1 MWTYKIL
8 STILATTALLAG
20 SCSDSVA
27 PVQGEK
33 EPEAGMRLRIDVVF
47 DDGLKTGATR
57 ADESYEAGIGYEN
70 YIDIDNNDFRVLFF
84 NDNDKYIGTFTEMN
98 ISKTEGTNGLLKY
111 EIEGKVR
118 QSLISGNNPFLKAV
132 LLANWKTYPDVS
144 TESSAGADDATSLSD
159 LAQASSY
166 GFSATTDIQIDA
178 RHLIPMIG
186 ILTEADIFAN
196 PTNSGHYNLGEMRML
211 RAYAKIEVQQSDAS
225 THNIS
230 EVFMTKVNTR
240 GYKFPLGITKEDQY
254 NPQMDEAGG
263 IRFTT
268 TPSIPA
274 STQNVTDIKF
284 VKTTAEGKNNWV
296 IYVPEFQ
303 NILSDGTPDDSN
315 RSKIGIKF
323 EGIDDQSYY
332 VDFRYYDTPDSKE
345 GKHFDI
351 LRNNWYVYKVGMKEK
366 ELTATVD
373 IQPYAE
379 QILRIDYGLMRDERG
394 DLMVLQDSE
403 NNFPQFFLAYMGDK
417 NSGKWPVDGNNNELI
432 PRPGDYYA
440 LVLRYENDANMSM
453 GKYEV
458 WLKDSDGCR
467 IMTNLSDRS
476 ISGNDADCS
485 TRLVRDYSEPPLS
498 EFKEYQK
505 DTDGHER
512 LQHNDD
518 HSSVV
523 RNHQKQM
530 LFKTDPHGD
539 IVKTYPVESWDSKS
553 GNFWYLKEISEPY
566 TATEENVR
574 TALGLDTDAEIP
586 EQYLSFITN
595 NTEVVT
601 CIFYEGDKTGN
612 DTGNTSKVIED
623 ANADDLSKLLR

>member
-84 NDNDKYIGTFTEMN
+84 NDKDKYIGTFTEMN

-118 QSLISGNNPFLKAV
+118 QSLISENNPFLKTV

-159 LAQASSY
+159 LATASSY
-166 GFSATTDIQIDA
+166 RFNATTDIQIDA

-186 ILTEADIFAN
+186 ILTEKDIFAN

-211 RAYAKIEVQQSDAS
+211 RAYAKIEVQQSEAS

-230 EVFMTKVNTR
+230 QVFMTKVNTG

-268 TPSIPA
+268 TPSVPG

-284 VKTTAEGKNNWV
+284 VKTTAEGNNNWV

-303 NILSDGTPDDSN
+303 NILSDGTADDSN

-379 QILRIDYGLMRDERG
+379 QILNMTYGLEYDERG
-394 DLMVLQDSE
+394 DLRVLDPEGEYFQKFMENKQWPTLENSSE
-403 NNFPQFFLAYMGDK
+403 L
-417 NSGKWPVDGNNNELI
+417 LI
-432 PRPGDYYA
+432 KEEGDYYA
-440 LVLRYENDANMSM
+440 IVYGED
-453 GKYEV
+453 GEIEI
-458 WLKDSDGCR
+458 WLKDSEGCR
-467 IMTNLSDRS
+467 VLTNFAQQDQ
-476 ISGNDADCS
+476 NDQECS
-485 TRLVRDYSEPPLS
+485 TRKVRLFSQSEV
-498 EFKEYQK
+498 K
-505 DTDGHER
+505 DIYKDKYGEQR
-512 LQHNDD
+512 LKHFT
-518 HSSVV
+518 
-523 RNHQKQM
+523 NHWS
-530 LFKTDPHGD
+530 
-539 IVKTYPVESWDSKS
+539 IVYDKDNRLILKGSDNTPRYLIESWDEDDPDSDIWVIAGTPDVKTETQD
-553 GNFWYLKEISEPY
+553 GVEYKITTTLLKKYNSNGTPTEKTREIVEK
-566 TATEENVR
+566 EEIIKEES
-574 TALGLDTDAEIP
+574 D
-586 EQYLSFITN
+586 S
-595 NTEVVT
+595 
-601 CIFYEGDKTGN
+601 
-612 DTGNTSKVIED
+612 
-623 ANADDLSKLLR
+623 

>member
-84 NDNDKYIGTFTEMN
+84 NDKDKYIGTFTEMN

-118 QSLISGNNPFLKAV
+118 QSLISENNPFLKTV

-159 LAQASSY
+159 LATASSY
-166 GFSATTDIQIDA
+166 RFNATTDIQIDA

-186 ILTEADIFAN
+186 ILTEKDIFAN

-211 RAYAKIEVQQSDAS
+211 RAYAKIEVQQSEAS

-230 EVFMTKVNTR
+230 QVFMTKVNTG
-240 GYKFPLGITKEDQY
+240 GYNFPLGITKEDQY

-268 TPSIPA
+268 TPSVPG

-284 VKTTAEGKNNWV
+284 VKTTAEGNNNWV

-303 NILSDGTPDDSN
+303 NILSDGTADDSN

-379 QILRIDYGLMRDERG
+379 QILNMTYGLEYDERG
-394 DLMVLQDSE
+394 DLRVLDPEGEYFQKFMENKQWPTLENSSE
-403 NNFPQFFLAYMGDK
+403 L
-417 NSGKWPVDGNNNELI
+417 LI
-432 PRPGDYYA
+432 KEEGDYYA
-440 LVLRYENDANMSM
+440 IVYGED
-453 GKYEV
+453 GEIEI
-458 WLKDSDGCR
+458 WLKDSEGCR
-467 IMTNLSDRS
+467 VLTNFAQQDQ
-476 ISGNDADCS
+476 NDQECS
-485 TRLVRDYSEPPLS
+485 TRKVRLFSQSEV
-498 EFKEYQK
+498 K
-505 DTDGHER
+505 DIYKDKYGEQR
-512 LQHNDD
+512 LKHFT
-518 HSSVV
+518 
-523 RNHQKQM
+523 NHWS
-530 LFKTDPHGD
+530 
-539 IVKTYPVESWDSKS
+539 IVYDKDNRLILKGSDNTPRYLIESWDEDDPDSDIWVIAGTPDVKTETQD
-553 GNFWYLKEISEPY
+553 GVEYKITTTLLKKYNSNGTP
-566 TATEENVR
+566 TEETR
-574 TALGLDTDAEIP
+574 EIV
-586 EQYLSFITN
+586 EKEEIIKEES
-595 NTEVVT
+595 
-601 CIFYEGDKTGN
+601 D
-612 DTGNTSKVIED
+612 S
-623 ANADDLSKLLR
+623 

>member
-47 DDGLKTGATR
+47 DDGLQTGATR

-70 YIDIDNNDFRVLFF
+70 YIDIDNNDFQVLFF
-84 NDNDKYIGTFTEMN
+84 NDKDRYIGTFTNMTVN
-98 ISKTEGTNGLLKY
+98 KTKGTDGLQKY

-118 QSLISGNNPFLKAV
+118 QSLISENNPFLKAV
-132 LLANWKTYPDVS
+132 LLANWETYPDVS

-159 LAQASSY
+159 LATASSY
-166 GFSATTDIQIDA
+166 RFNATTDIQIDA

-186 ILTEADIFAN
+186 ILTETDIFAN

-230 EVFMTKVNTR
+230 QVFMTKVNTG

-268 TPSIPA
+268 TPSVPG

-303 NILSDGTPDDSN
+303 NILSDGTADDSN

-379 QILRIDYGLMRDERG
+379 QILNMTYGLEYDERG
-394 DLMVLQDSE
+394 DLRVLDPEGEYFQKFMVNKQWPTLE
-403 NNFPQFFLAYMGDK
+403 N
-417 NSGKWPVDGNNNELI
+417 SNELLI
-432 PRPGDYYA
+432 KEEGDYYA
-440 LVLRYENDANMSM
+440 IVYGED
-453 GKYEV
+453 GEIEI
-458 WLKDSDGCR
+458 WLKDSEGCR
-467 IMTNLSDRS
+467 VLTNFAQQDQ
-476 ISGNDADCS
+476 NDQECS
-485 TRLVRDYSEPPLS
+485 TRKVRLFSQSEV
-498 EFKEYQK
+498 K
-505 DTDGHER
+505 DIYKDKYGEQR
-512 LQHNDD
+512 LKHFT
-518 HSSVV
+518 
-523 RNHQKQM
+523 NHWS
-530 LFKTDPHGD
+530 
-539 IVKTYPVESWDSKS
+539 IVYDKDNRLILKGSDNTPRYLVESWDEDVPDSDIWVIAGTPDVKTETQD
-553 GNFWYLKEISEPY
+553 GVEYKITTTLLKKYNSNGTP
-566 TATEENVR
+566 TEETR
-574 TALGLDTDAEIP
+574 EIV
-586 EQYLSFITN
+586 EKEEIIKEES
-595 NTEVVT
+595 
-601 CIFYEGDKTGN
+601 D
-612 DTGNTSKVIED
+612 S
-623 ANADDLSKLLR
+623 

>member
-33 EPEAGMRLRIDVVF
+33 EPEAGMRLKIDVVF

-84 NDNDKYIGTFTEMN
+84 NDKDKYIGTFTDMTVN
-98 ISKTEGTNGLLKY
+98 KTKSTDGIMKY

-118 QSLISGNNPFLKAV
+118 QSLISENNPFLKTV

-159 LAQASSY
+159 LATASSY
-166 GFSATTDIQIDA
+166 RFNATTDIQIDA

-186 ILTEADIFAN
+186 ILTEKDIFAN

-211 RAYAKIEVQQSDAS
+211 RAYAKIEVQQSEAS

-230 EVFMTKVNTR
+230 EVFMTKVNTG
-240 GYKFPLGITKEDQY
+240 GYKFPIGITKEDQY
-254 NPQMDEAGG
+254 NPQMDETGG

-268 TPSIPA
+268 TPSIPP

-284 VKTTAEGKNNWV
+284 VKTTGAEGKFNWV

-303 NILSDGTPDDSN
+303 NILSDGAADDSN

-323 EGIDDQSYY
+323 EGIDDQSFY

-379 QILRIDYGLMRDERG
+379 QILNMTYGLEYDERG
-394 DLMVLQDSE
+394 DLRVLDPEGEYFQKFMENKQWPTLENSSE
-403 NNFPQFFLAYMGDK
+403 L
-417 NSGKWPVDGNNNELI
+417 LI
-432 PRPGDYYA
+432 KEEGDYYA
-440 LVLRYENDANMSM
+440 IVYGED
-453 GKYEV
+453 GEIEI
-458 WLKDSDGCR
+458 WLKDSEGCR
-467 IMTNLSDRS
+467 VLTNFAQQDQ
-476 ISGNDADCS
+476 NDQECS
-485 TRLVRDYSEPPLS
+485 TRKVRLFSQSEV
-498 EFKEYQK
+498 K
-505 DTDGHER
+505 DIYKDKYGEQR
-512 LQHNDD
+512 LKHFT
-518 HSSVV
+518 
-523 RNHQKQM
+523 NHWS
-530 LFKTDPHGD
+530 
-539 IVKTYPVESWDSKS
+539 IVYDKDNRLILKGSDNTPRYLIESWDEDDPDSDIWVIAGTPDVKTETQD
-553 GNFWYLKEISEPY
+553 GVEYKITTTLLKKYNSNGTP
-566 TATEENVR
+566 TEETR
-574 TALGLDTDAEIP
+574 EIV
-586 EQYLSFITN
+586 EKEEIIKEES
-595 NTEVVT
+595 
-601 CIFYEGDKTGN
+601 D
-612 DTGNTSKVIED
+612 S
-623 ANADDLSKLLR
+623 

>member
-33 EPEAGMRLRIDVVF
+33 EPEAGMRLKIDVVF

-84 NDNDKYIGTFTEMN
+84 NDKDKYIGTFTDMTVN
-98 ISKTEGTNGLLKY
+98 KTKSTDGIMKY

-118 QSLISGNNPFLKAV
+118 QSLISENNPFLKAV

-144 TESSAGADDATSLSD
+144 TGSSAGADDATSLSH
-159 LAQASSY
+159 LTQASSY
-166 GFSATTDIQIDA
+166 DFNATTDIKIDA
-178 RHLIPMIG
+178 QHLIPMIG

-196 PTNSGHYNLGEMRML
+196 PTNSGYYNLGEMRML

-230 EVFMTKVNTR
+230 EVFMTKVNTG
-240 GYKFPLGITKEDQY
+240 GYKFPIGITKEDQY
-254 NPQMDEAGG
+254 NPQMDETGG

-268 TPSIPA
+268 TPSIPP

-284 VKTTAEGKNNWV
+284 VKTTGAEGKFNWV

-303 NILSDGTPDDSN
+303 NILSDGAADDSN

-323 EGIDDQSYY
+323 EGIDDQSFY

-379 QILRIDYGLMRDERG
+379 QILNMTYGLEYDERG
-394 DLMVLQDSE
+394 DLRVLDPEGEYFQKFMENKQWPTLENSSE
-403 NNFPQFFLAYMGDK
+403 L
-417 NSGKWPVDGNNNELI
+417 LI
-432 PRPGDYYA
+432 KEEGDYYA
-440 LVLRYENDANMSM
+440 IVYGED
-453 GKYEV
+453 GEIEI
-458 WLKDSDGCR
+458 WLKDSEGCR
-467 IMTNLSDRS
+467 VLTNFAQQDQ
-476 ISGNDADCS
+476 NDQECS
-485 TRLVRDYSEPPLS
+485 TRKVRLFSQSEV
-498 EFKEYQK
+498 K
-505 DTDGHER
+505 DIYKDKYGEQR
-512 LQHNDD
+512 LKHFT
-518 HSSVV
+518 
-523 RNHQKQM
+523 NHWS
-530 LFKTDPHGD
+530 
-539 IVKTYPVESWDSKS
+539 IVYDKDNRLILKGSDNTPRYLIESWDEDDPDSDIWVIAGTPDVKTETQD
-553 GNFWYLKEISEPY
+553 GVEYKITTTLLKKYNSNGTP
-566 TATEENVR
+566 TEETR
-574 TALGLDTDAEIP
+574 EIV
-586 EQYLSFITN
+586 EKEEIIKEES
-595 NTEVVT
+595 
-601 CIFYEGDKTGN
+601 D
-612 DTGNTSKVIED
+612 S
-623 ANADDLSKLLR
+623 

>member
-84 NDNDKYIGTFTEMN
+84 NDKDKYIGTFTEMN
-98 ISKTEGTNGLLKY
+98 ISKTEGIDGLLKY

-118 QSLISGNNPFLKAV
+118 QSLISENNPFLKTV

-159 LAQASSY
+159 LATASSY
-166 GFSATTDIQIDA
+166 RFNATTDIQIDA

-186 ILTEADIFAN
+186 ILTETDIFAN

-211 RAYAKIEVQQSDAS
+211 RAYAKIEVQQSEAS

-230 EVFMTKVNTR
+230 QVFMTKVNTG

-268 TPSIPA
+268 TPSVPG
-274 STQNVTDIKF
+274 STQNVPDIKF
-284 VKTTAEGKNNWV
+284 VKTTAEGNNNWV

-303 NILSDGTPDDSN
+303 NILSDGTADDSN

-379 QILRIDYGLMRDERG
+379 QILNMTYGLEYDERG
-394 DLMVLQDSE
+394 DLRVLDPEGEYFQKFMVNKQWPTLE
-403 NNFPQFFLAYMGDK
+403 N
-417 NSGKWPVDGNNNELI
+417 SNELLI
-432 PRPGDYYA
+432 KEEGDYYTI
-440 LVLRYENDANMSM
+440 VYGED
-453 GKYEV
+453 GEIEI
-458 WLKDSDGCR
+458 WLKDSEGCR
-467 IMTNLSDRS
+467 VLTNFAQRDQ
-476 ISGNDADCS
+476 NDQECS
-485 TRLVRDYSEPPLS
+485 TRKVRLFSQSEV
-498 EFKEYQK
+498 K
-505 DTDGHER
+505 DIYKDKYGEQR
-512 LQHNDD
+512 LKHFT
-518 HSSVV
+518 
-523 RNHQKQM
+523 NHWS
-530 LFKTDPHGD
+530 
-539 IVKTYPVESWDSKS
+539 IVYDKDNRLILKGSDNTPRYLVESWDEDDPDSDIWVIAGTPDVKTETQ
-553 GNFWYLKEISEPY
+553 GGVEYKITTTLLKKYNSNGTP
-566 TATEENVR
+566 TEETR
-574 TALGLDTDAEIP
+574 EIV
-586 EQYLSFITN
+586 EKEEIIKEES
-595 NTEVVT
+595 
-601 CIFYEGDKTGN
+601 D
-612 DTGNTSKVIED
+612 S
-623 ANADDLSKLLR
+623 

>member
-84 NDNDKYIGTFTEMN
+84 NDKDKYIGTFTEMN

-118 QSLISGNNPFLKAV
+118 QSLISENNPFLKTV

-159 LAQASSY
+159 LATASSY
-166 GFSATTDIQIDA
+166 RFNATTDIQIDA

-186 ILTEADIFAN
+186 ILTEKDIFAN
-196 PTNSGHYNLGEMRML
+196 PTNSGHYNLGELRML
-211 RAYAKIEVQQSDAS
+211 RAYAKIEVQQSEAS

-230 EVFMTKVNTR
+230 QVFMTKVNTG

-268 TPSIPA
+268 TPSVPG

-284 VKTTAEGKNNWV
+284 VKTTAEGNNNWV

-303 NILSDGTPDDSN
+303 NILSDGTADDSN

-379 QILRIDYGLMRDERG
+379 QILNMTYGLEYDERG
-394 DLMVLQDSE
+394 DLRVLDPEGEYFQKFMENKQWPTLENSSE
-403 NNFPQFFLAYMGDK
+403 L
-417 NSGKWPVDGNNNELI
+417 LI
-432 PRPGDYYA
+432 KEEGDYYA
-440 LVLRYENDANMSM
+440 IVYGED
-453 GKYEV
+453 GEIEI
-458 WLKDSDGCR
+458 WLKDSEGCR
-467 IMTNLSDRS
+467 VLTNFAQQDQ
-476 ISGNDADCS
+476 NDQECS
-485 TRLVRDYSEPPLS
+485 TRKVRLFSQSEV
-498 EFKEYQK
+498 K
-505 DTDGHER
+505 DIYKDKYGEQR
-512 LQHNDD
+512 LKHFT
-518 HSSVV
+518 
-523 RNHQKQM
+523 NHWS
-530 LFKTDPHGD
+530 
-539 IVKTYPVESWDSKS
+539 IVYDKDNRLILKGSDNTPRYLIESWDEDDPDSDIWVIAGTPDVKTETQD
-553 GNFWYLKEISEPY
+553 GVEYKITTTLLKKYNSNGTP
-566 TATEENVR
+566 TEETR
-574 TALGLDTDAEIP
+574 EIV
-586 EQYLSFITN
+586 EKEEIIKEES
-595 NTEVVT
+595 
-601 CIFYEGDKTGN
+601 D
-612 DTGNTSKVIED
+612 S
-623 ANADDLSKLLR
+623 

>member
-84 NDNDKYIGTFTEMN
+84 NDKDKYIGTFTEMN
-98 ISKTEGTNGLLKY
+98 ISKTEGTNGLPKY

-118 QSLISGNNPFLKAV
+118 QSLISENNPFLKTV

-159 LAQASSY
+159 LATASSY
-166 GFSATTDIQIDA
+166 RFNATTDIQIDA

-186 ILTEADIFAN
+186 ILTEKDIFAN

-211 RAYAKIEVQQSDAS
+211 RAYAKIEVQQSEAS

-230 EVFMTKVNTR
+230 QVFMTKVNTG

-254 NPQMDEAGG
+254 NPQMDEEGG

-303 NILSDGTPDDSN
+303 NILSDGTADDSN

-379 QILRIDYGLMRDERG
+379 QILNMTYGLEYDERG
-394 DLMVLQDSE
+394 DLRVLDPEGEYFQKFMENKQWPTLENSSE
-403 NNFPQFFLAYMGDK
+403 L
-417 NSGKWPVDGNNNELI
+417 LI
-432 PRPGDYYA
+432 KEEGDYYA
-440 LVLRYENDANMSM
+440 IVYGED
-453 GKYEV
+453 GEIEI
-458 WLKDSDGCR
+458 WLKDSEGCR
-467 IMTNLSDRS
+467 VLTNFAQQDQ
-476 ISGNDADCS
+476 NDQECS
-485 TRLVRDYSEPPLS
+485 TRKVRLFSQSEV
-498 EFKEYQK
+498 K
-505 DTDGHER
+505 DIYKDKYGEQR
-512 LQHNDD
+512 LKHFT
-518 HSSVV
+518 
-523 RNHQKQM
+523 NHWS
-530 LFKTDPHGD
+530 
-539 IVKTYPVESWDSKS
+539 IVYDKDNRLILKGSDNTPRYLIESWDEDDPDSDIWVIAGTPDVKTETQD
-553 GNFWYLKEISEPY
+553 GVEYKITTTLLKKYNSNGTP
-566 TATEENVR
+566 TEETR
-574 TALGLDTDAEIP
+574 EIV
-586 EQYLSFITN
+586 EKEEIIKEES
-595 NTEVVT
+595 
-601 CIFYEGDKTGN
+601 D
-612 DTGNTSKVIED
+612 S
-623 ANADDLSKLLR
+623 

>member
-1 MWTYKIL
+1 
-8 STILATTALLAG
+8 
-20 SCSDSVA
+20 
-27 PVQGEK
+27 
-33 EPEAGMRLRIDVVF
+33 MRLRIDVVF
-47 DDGLKTGATR
+47 DDGLQTGATR

-84 NDNDKYIGTFTEMN
+84 NDKDRYIGTFTNMTVN
-98 ISKTEGTNGLLKY
+98 KTKGTDGLQKY

-118 QSLISGNNPFLKAV
+118 QSLISENNPFLKTV

-159 LAQASSY
+159 LATASSY
-166 GFSATTDIQIDA
+166 RFNATTDIQIDA

-186 ILTEADIFAN
+186 ILTEKDIFSN

-211 RAYAKIEVQQSDAS
+211 RAYAKIEVQQSEAS

-230 EVFMTKVNTR
+230 QVFMTKVNTG

-268 TPSIPA
+268 TPSVPG

-284 VKTTAEGKNNWV
+284 VKTTAERNNNWV

-303 NILSDGTPDDSN
+303 NILSDGTADDSN

-394 DLMVLQDSE
+394 DLMVLPDSE
-403 NNFPQFFLAYMGDK
+403 NNFPQFF
-417 NSGKWPVDGNNNELI
+417 
-432 PRPGDYYA
+432 PG
-440 LVLRYENDANMSM
+440 L
-453 GKYEV
+453 
-458 WLKDSDGCR
+458 
-467 IMTNLSDRS
+467 
-476 ISGNDADCS
+476 
-485 TRLVRDYSEPPLS
+485 
-498 EFKEYQK
+498 
-505 DTDGHER
+505 
-512 LQHNDD
+512 
-518 HSSVV
+518 
-523 RNHQKQM
+523 
-530 LFKTDPHGD
+530 HG
-539 IVKTYPVESWDSKS
+539 
-553 GNFWYLKEISEPY
+553 
-566 TATEENVR
+566 
-574 TALGLDTDAEIP
+574 
-586 EQYLSFITN
+586 
-595 NTEVVT
+595 
-601 CIFYEGDKTGN
+601 
-612 DTGNTSKVIED
+612 
-623 ANADDLSKLLR
+623 

>member
-57 ADESYEAGIGYEN
+57 ADESYEAGIGYDN

-84 NDNDKYIGTFTEMN
+84 NDKDKYIGTFTEMN

-118 QSLISGNNPFLKAV
+118 QSLISENNPFLKTV

-159 LAQASSY
+159 LATASSY
-166 GFSATTDIQIDA
+166 RFNATTDIQIDA

-186 ILTEADIFAN
+186 ILTEKDIFAN

-211 RAYAKIEVQQSDAS
+211 RAYAKIEVQQSEAS

-230 EVFMTKVNTR
+230 QVFMTKVNTG

-268 TPSIPA
+268 TPSVPG

-284 VKTTAEGKNNWV
+284 VKTTAEGNNNWV

-303 NILSDGTPDDSN
+303 NILSDGTADDSN

-379 QILRIDYGLMRDERG
+379 QILNMTYGLEYDERG
-394 DLMVLQDSE
+394 DLRVLDPEGEYFQKFMENKQWPTLENSSE
-403 NNFPQFFLAYMGDK
+403 L
-417 NSGKWPVDGNNNELI
+417 LI
-432 PRPGDYYA
+432 KEEGDYYA
-440 LVLRYENDANMSM
+440 IVYGED
-453 GKYEV
+453 GEIEI
-458 WLKDSDGCR
+458 WLKDSEGCR
-467 IMTNLSDRS
+467 VLTNFAQQDQ
-476 ISGNDADCS
+476 NDQECS
-485 TRLVRDYSEPPLS
+485 TRKVRLFSQSEV
-498 EFKEYQK
+498 K
-505 DTDGHER
+505 DIYKDKYGEQR
-512 LQHNDD
+512 LKHFT
-518 HSSVV
+518 
-523 RNHQKQM
+523 NHWS
-530 LFKTDPHGD
+530 
-539 IVKTYPVESWDSKS
+539 IVYDKDNRLILKGSDNTPRYLIESWDEDDPDSDIWVIAGTPDVKTETQD
-553 GNFWYLKEISEPY
+553 GVEYKITTTLLKKYNSNGTP
-566 TATEENVR
+566 TEETR
-574 TALGLDTDAEIP
+574 EIV
-586 EQYLSFITN
+586 EKEEIIKEES
-595 NTEVVT
+595 
-601 CIFYEGDKTGN
+601 D
-612 DTGNTSKVIED
+612 S
-623 ANADDLSKLLR
+623 

>member
-84 NDNDKYIGTFTEMN
+84 NDKDKYIGTFTEMN

-118 QSLISGNNPFLKAV
+118 QSLISENNPFLKTV

-159 LAQASSY
+159 LATASSY
-166 GFSATTDIQIDA
+166 RFNATTDIQIDA

-186 ILTEADIFAN
+186 ILTEKDIFAN

-211 RAYAKIEVQQSDAS
+211 RAYAKIEVQQSEAS

-230 EVFMTKVNTR
+230 QVFMTKVNTG

-268 TPSIPA
+268 TPSVPG

-284 VKTTAEGKNNWV
+284 VKTTAEGNNNWV

-303 NILSDGTPDDSN
+303 NILSDGTADDSN

-379 QILRIDYGLMRDERG
+379 QILNMTYGLEYDERG
-394 DLMVLQDSE
+394 DLRVLDPEGEYFQKFMENKQWPTLENSSE
-403 NNFPQFFLAYMGDK
+403 L
-417 NSGKWPVDGNNNELI
+417 LI
-432 PRPGDYYA
+432 KEEGDYYA
-440 LVLRYENDANMSM
+440 IVYGED
-453 GKYEV
+453 GEIEI
-458 WLKDSDGCR
+458 WLKDSEGCR
-467 IMTNLSDRS
+467 VLTNFAQQDQ
-476 ISGNDADCS
+476 NDQECS
-485 TRLVRDYSEPPLS
+485 TRKVRLFSQSEV
-498 EFKEYQK
+498 K
-505 DTDGHER
+505 DIYKDKYGEQR
-512 LQHNDD
+512 LKHFT
-518 HSSVV
+518 
-523 RNHQKQM
+523 NHWS
-530 LFKTDPHGD
+530 
-539 IVKTYPVESWDSKS
+539 IVYDKDNRLILKGSDNTPRYLIESWDEDDPDSDIWVIAGTPDVKTETQD
-553 GNFWYLKEISEPY
+553 GVEYKITTTLLKKYNSNGTP
-566 TATEENVR
+566 TEETR
-574 TALGLDTDAEIP
+574 EIV
-586 EQYLSFITN
+586 EKEEIIKEES
-595 NTEVVT
+595 
-601 CIFYEGDKTGN
+601 D
-612 DTGNTSKVIED
+612 S
-623 ANADDLSKLLR
+623 

>member
-84 NDNDKYIGTFTEMN
+84 NDKDKYIGTFTEMN

-118 QSLISGNNPFLKAV
+118 QSLISENNPFLKTV

-159 LAQASSY
+159 LATASSY
-166 GFSATTDIQIDA
+166 RFNATTDIQIDA

-186 ILTEADIFAN
+186 ILTEKDIFAN

-211 RAYAKIEVQQSDAS
+211 RAYAKIEVQQSEAS

-230 EVFMTKVNTR
+230 QVFMTKVNTG

-268 TPSIPA
+268 TPSVPG

-284 VKTTAEGKNNWV
+284 VKTTAEGNNNWV

-303 NILSDGTPDDSN
+303 NILSDGTADDSN

-379 QILRIDYGLMRDERG
+379 QILNMTYGLEYDKRG
-394 DLMVLQDSE
+394 DLRVLDPEGEYFQKFMENKQWPTLENSSE
-403 NNFPQFFLAYMGDK
+403 L
-417 NSGKWPVDGNNNELI
+417 LI
-432 PRPGDYYA
+432 KEEGDYYA
-440 LVLRYENDANMSM
+440 IVYGED
-453 GKYEV
+453 GEIEI
-458 WLKDSDGCR
+458 WLKDSEGCR
-467 IMTNLSDRS
+467 VLTNFAQQDQ
-476 ISGNDADCS
+476 NDQECS
-485 TRLVRDYSEPPLS
+485 TRKVRLFSQSEV
-498 EFKEYQK
+498 K
-505 DTDGHER
+505 DIYKDKYGEQR
-512 LQHNDD
+512 LKHFT
-518 HSSVV
+518 
-523 RNHQKQM
+523 NHWS
-530 LFKTDPHGD
+530 
-539 IVKTYPVESWDSKS
+539 IVYDKDNRLILKGSDNTPRYLIESWDEDDPDSDIWVIAGTPDVKTETQD
-553 GNFWYLKEISEPY
+553 GVEYKITTTLLKKYNSNGTP
-566 TATEENVR
+566 TEETR
-574 TALGLDTDAEIP
+574 EIV
-586 EQYLSFITN
+586 EKEEIIKEES
-595 NTEVVT
+595 
-601 CIFYEGDKTGN
+601 D
-612 DTGNTSKVIED
+612 S
-623 ANADDLSKLLR
+623 

>member
-84 NDNDKYIGTFTEMN
+84 NDKDKYIGTFTEMN

-118 QSLISGNNPFLKAV
+118 QSLISENNPFLKTV

-159 LAQASSY
+159 LATASSY
-166 GFSATTDIQIDA
+166 RFNATTDIQIDA

-186 ILTEADIFAN
+186 ILTEKDIFAN

-211 RAYAKIEVQQSDAS
+211 RAYAKIEVQQSEAS

-230 EVFMTKVNTR
+230 QVFMTKVNTG

-268 TPSIPA
+268 TPSVPG

-284 VKTTAEGKNNWV
+284 VKTTAEGNNNWV

-303 NILSDGTPDDSN
+303 NILSDGTADDSN

-379 QILRIDYGLMRDERG
+379 QILNMTYGLEYDERG
-394 DLMVLQDSE
+394 DLRVLDPEGEYFQKFMENKQWPTLENSSE
-403 NNFPQFFLAYMGDK
+403 L
-417 NSGKWPVDGNNNELI
+417 LI
-432 PRPGDYYA
+432 KEEGDYYA
-440 LVLRYENDANMSM
+440 IVYGED
-453 GKYEV
+453 GEIEI
-458 WLKDSDGCR
+458 WLKDSEGCR
-467 IMTNLSDRS
+467 VLTNFAQQDQ
-476 ISGNDADCS
+476 NDQECS
-485 TRLVRDYSEPPLS
+485 TRKVRLFSQSEV
-498 EFKEYQK
+498 K
-505 DTDGHER
+505 DIYKDKYGEQR
-512 LQHNDD
+512 LKHFT
-518 HSSVV
+518 
-523 RNHQKQM
+523 NHWS
-530 LFKTDPHGD
+530 
-539 IVKTYPVESWDSKS
+539 IVYDKDNRLILKGSDNTPRYLIESWDEDDPDSDIWVIAGTPDVKTETQDGVEYKITTTLIKKYNS
-553 GNFWYLKEISEPY
+553 NGTP
-566 TATEENVR
+566 TEETR
-574 TALGLDTDAEIP
+574 EIV
-586 EQYLSFITN
+586 EKEEIIKEES
-595 NTEVVT
+595 
-601 CIFYEGDKTGN
+601 D
-612 DTGNTSKVIED
+612 S
-623 ANADDLSKLLR
+623 

>member
-84 NDNDKYIGTFTEMN
+84 NDKDKYIGTFTEMN

-118 QSLISGNNPFLKAV
+118 QSLISENNPFLKTV

-159 LAQASSY
+159 LATASSY
-166 GFSATTDIQIDA
+166 RFNASTDIQIDA

-186 ILTEADIFAN
+186 ILTEKDIFAN

-211 RAYAKIEVQQSDAS
+211 RAYAKIEVQQSEAS

-230 EVFMTKVNTR
+230 QVFMTKVNTG

-268 TPSIPA
+268 TPSVPG

-284 VKTTAEGKNNWV
+284 VKTTAEGNNNWV

-303 NILSDGTPDDSN
+303 NILSDGTADDSN

-379 QILRIDYGLMRDERG
+379 QILNMTYGLEYDERG
-394 DLMVLQDSE
+394 DLRVLDPEGEYFQKFMENKQWPTLENSSE
-403 NNFPQFFLAYMGDK
+403 L
-417 NSGKWPVDGNNNELI
+417 LI
-432 PRPGDYYA
+432 KEEGDYYA
-440 LVLRYENDANMSM
+440 IVYGED
-453 GKYEV
+453 GEIEI
-458 WLKDSDGCR
+458 WLKDSEGCR
-467 IMTNLSDRS
+467 VLTNFAQQDQ
-476 ISGNDADCS
+476 NDQECS
-485 TRLVRDYSEPPLS
+485 TRKVRLFSQSEV
-498 EFKEYQK
+498 K
-505 DTDGHER
+505 DIYKDKYGEQR
-512 LQHNDD
+512 LKHFT
-518 HSSVV
+518 
-523 RNHQKQM
+523 NHWS
-530 LFKTDPHGD
+530 
-539 IVKTYPVESWDSKS
+539 IVYDKDNRLILKGSDNTPRYLIESWDEDDPDSDIWVIAGTPDVKTETQD
-553 GNFWYLKEISEPY
+553 GVEYKITTTLLKKYNSNDTP
-566 TATEENVR
+566 TEETR
-574 TALGLDTDAEIP
+574 EIV
-586 EQYLSFITN
+586 EKEEIIKEES
-595 NTEVVT
+595 
-601 CIFYEGDKTGN
+601 D
-612 DTGNTSKVIED
+612 S
-623 ANADDLSKLLR
+623 

>member
-84 NDNDKYIGTFTEMN
+84 NDKDKYIGTFTEMN

-118 QSLISGNNPFLKAV
+118 QSLISENNPFLKTV
-132 LLANWKTYPDVS
+132 LLANWRTYPDVS

-159 LAQASSY
+159 LATASSY
-166 GFSATTDIQIDA
+166 RFNATTDIQIDA

-186 ILTEADIFAN
+186 ILTEKDIFAN

-211 RAYAKIEVQQSDAS
+211 RAYAKIEVQQSEAS

-230 EVFMTKVNTR
+230 QVFMTKVNTG

-268 TPSIPA
+268 TPSVPG

-284 VKTTAEGKNNWV
+284 VKTTAEGNNNWV

-303 NILSDGTPDDSN
+303 NILSDGTADDSN

-379 QILRIDYGLMRDERG
+379 QILNMTYGLEYDERG
-394 DLMVLQDSE
+394 DLRVLDPEGEYFQKFMENKQWPTLENSSE
-403 NNFPQFFLAYMGDK
+403 L
-417 NSGKWPVDGNNNELI
+417 LI
-432 PRPGDYYA
+432 KEEGDYYA
-440 LVLRYENDANMSM
+440 IVYGED
-453 GKYEV
+453 GEIEI
-458 WLKDSDGCR
+458 WLKDSEGCR
-467 IMTNLSDRS
+467 VLTNFAQQDQ
-476 ISGNDADCS
+476 NDQECS
-485 TRLVRDYSEPPLS
+485 TRKVRLFSQSEV
-498 EFKEYQK
+498 K
-505 DTDGHER
+505 DIYKDKYGEQR
-512 LQHNDD
+512 LKHFT
-518 HSSVV
+518 
-523 RNHQKQM
+523 NHWS
-530 LFKTDPHGD
+530 
-539 IVKTYPVESWDSKS
+539 IVYDKDNRLILKGSDNTPRYLIESWDEDDPDSDIWVIAGTPDVKTETQD
-553 GNFWYLKEISEPY
+553 GVEYKITTTLLKKYNSNGTP
-566 TATEENVR
+566 TEETR
-574 TALGLDTDAEIP
+574 EIV
-586 EQYLSFITN
+586 EKEEIIKEES
-595 NTEVVT
+595 
-601 CIFYEGDKTGN
+601 D
-612 DTGNTSKVIED
+612 S
-623 ANADDLSKLLR
+623 

>member
-84 NDNDKYIGTFTEMN
+84 NDKDKYIGTFTEMN

-118 QSLISGNNPFLKAV
+118 QSLISENNPFLKTV

-159 LAQASSY
+159 LATASSY
-166 GFSATTDIQIDA
+166 RFNATTDIQIDA

-186 ILTEADIFAN
+186 ILTETDIFAN

-211 RAYAKIEVQQSDAS
+211 RAYAKIEVQQSEAS
-225 THNIS
+225 THKIS
-230 EVFMTKVNTR
+230 QVFMTKVNTG

-268 TPSIPA
+268 TPSVPG

-284 VKTTAEGKNNWV
+284 VKTTAEGNNNWV

-303 NILSDGTPDDSN
+303 NILSDGTADDSN

-379 QILRIDYGLMRDERG
+379 QILNMTYGLEYDERG
-394 DLMVLQDSE
+394 DLRVLDPEGEYFQKFMENKQWPTLENSSE
-403 NNFPQFFLAYMGDK
+403 L
-417 NSGKWPVDGNNNELI
+417 LI
-432 PRPGDYYA
+432 KEEGDYYA
-440 LVLRYENDANMSM
+440 IVYGED
-453 GKYEV
+453 GEIEI
-458 WLKDSDGCR
+458 WLKDSEGCR
-467 IMTNLSDRS
+467 VLTNFAQQDQ
-476 ISGNDADCS
+476 NDQECS
-485 TRLVRDYSEPPLS
+485 TRKVRLFSQSEV
-498 EFKEYQK
+498 K
-505 DTDGHER
+505 DIYKDKYGEQR
-512 LQHNDD
+512 LKHFT
-518 HSSVV
+518 
-523 RNHQKQM
+523 NHWS
-530 LFKTDPHGD
+530 
-539 IVKTYPVESWDSKS
+539 IVYDKDNRLILKGSDNTPRYLIESWDEDDPDSDIWVIAGTPDVKTETQD
-553 GNFWYLKEISEPY
+553 GVEYKITTTLLKKYNSNGTP
-566 TATEENVR
+566 TEETR
-574 TALGLDTDAEIP
+574 EIV
-586 EQYLSFITN
+586 EKEEIIKEES
-595 NTEVVT
+595 
-601 CIFYEGDKTGN
+601 D
-612 DTGNTSKVIED
+612 S
-623 ANADDLSKLLR
+623 

>member
-84 NDNDKYIGTFTEMN
+84 NDKDKYIGTFTKMN
-98 ISKTEGTNGLLKY
+98 ISKTESTNGLLKY

-118 QSLISGNNPFLKAV
+118 QSLISENNPFLKTV

-159 LAQASSY
+159 LATASSY
-166 GFSATTDIQIDA
+166 RFNATTDIQIDA

-186 ILTEADIFAN
+186 ILTEKDIFAN

-211 RAYAKIEVQQSDAS
+211 RAYAKIEVQQSEAS

-230 EVFMTKVNTR
+230 QVFMTKVNTG

-268 TPSIPA
+268 TPSVPG

-284 VKTTAEGKNNWV
+284 VKTTAEGNNNWV

-303 NILSDGTPDDSN
+303 NILSDGTADDSN

-379 QILRIDYGLMRDERG
+379 QILNMTYGLEYDERG
-394 DLMVLQDSE
+394 DLRVLDPEGEYFQKFMENKQWPTLENSSE
-403 NNFPQFFLAYMGDK
+403 L
-417 NSGKWPVDGNNNELI
+417 LI
-432 PRPGDYYA
+432 KEEGDYYA
-440 LVLRYENDANMSM
+440 IVYGED
-453 GKYEV
+453 GEIEI
-458 WLKDSDGCR
+458 WLKDSEGCR
-467 IMTNLSDRS
+467 VLTNFAQQDQ
-476 ISGNDADCS
+476 NDQECS
-485 TRLVRDYSEPPLS
+485 TRKVRLFSQSEV
-498 EFKEYQK
+498 K
-505 DTDGHER
+505 DIYKDKYGEQR
-512 LQHNDD
+512 LKHFT
-518 HSSVV
+518 
-523 RNHQKQM
+523 NHWS
-530 LFKTDPHGD
+530 
-539 IVKTYPVESWDSKS
+539 IVYDKDNRLILKGSDNTPRYLIESWDEDDPDSDIWVIAGTPDVKTETQD
-553 GNFWYLKEISEPY
+553 GVEYKITTTLLKKYNSNGTP
-566 TATEENVR
+566 TEETR
-574 TALGLDTDAEIP
+574 EIV
-586 EQYLSFITN
+586 EKEEIIKEES
-595 NTEVVT
+595 
-601 CIFYEGDKTGN
+601 D
-612 DTGNTSKVIED
+612 S
-623 ANADDLSKLLR
+623 

>member
-1 MWTYKIL
+1 
-8 STILATTALLAG
+8 
-20 SCSDSVA
+20 
-27 PVQGEK
+27 
-33 EPEAGMRLRIDVVF
+33 
-47 DDGLKTGATR
+47 
-57 ADESYEAGIGYEN
+57 
-70 YIDIDNNDFRVLFF
+70 
-84 NDNDKYIGTFTEMN
+84 MN

-118 QSLISGNNPFLKAV
+118 QSLISENNPFLKTV

-159 LAQASSY
+159 LATASSY
-166 GFSATTDIQIDA
+166 RFNATTDIQIDA

-186 ILTEADIFAN
+186 ILTEKDIFAN

-211 RAYAKIEVQQSDAS
+211 RAYAKIEVQQSEAS

-230 EVFMTKVNTR
+230 QVFMTKVNTG

-268 TPSIPA
+268 TPSVPG

-284 VKTTAEGKNNWV
+284 VKTTAEGNNNWV

-303 NILSDGTPDDSN
+303 NILSDGTADDSN

-379 QILRIDYGLMRDERG
+379 QILNMTYGLEYDERG
-394 DLMVLQDSE
+394 DLRVLDPEGEYFQKFMENKQWPTLENSSE
-403 NNFPQFFLAYMGDK
+403 L
-417 NSGKWPVDGNNNELI
+417 LI
-432 PRPGDYYA
+432 KEEGDYYA
-440 LVLRYENDANMSM
+440 IVYGED
-453 GKYEV
+453 GEIEI
-458 WLKDSDGCR
+458 WLKDSEGCR
-467 IMTNLSDRS
+467 VLTNFAQQDQ
-476 ISGNDADCS
+476 NDQECS
-485 TRLVRDYSEPPLS
+485 TRKVRLFSQSEV
-498 EFKEYQK
+498 K
-505 DTDGHER
+505 DIYKDKYGEQR
-512 LQHNDD
+512 LKHFT
-518 HSSVV
+518 
-523 RNHQKQM
+523 NHWS
-530 LFKTDPHGD
+530 
-539 IVKTYPVESWDSKS
+539 IVYDKDNRLILKGSDNTPRYLIESWDEDDPDSDIWVIAGTPDVKTETQD
-553 GNFWYLKEISEPY
+553 GVEYKITTTLLKKYNSNGTP
-566 TATEENVR
+566 TEETR
-574 TALGLDTDAEIP
+574 EIV
-586 EQYLSFITN
+586 EKEEIIKEES
-595 NTEVVT
+595 
-601 CIFYEGDKTGN
+601 D
-612 DTGNTSKVIED
+612 S
-623 ANADDLSKLLR
+623 